1 MGEPMQWL
9 FAAPASDDV
18 IRLLRA
24 WRFWLLGALAG
35 GLIGAAIH
43 AIAPPPYRARAT
55 VVVDF
60 NLEQAWPQD
69 TDRQQFYYLERE
81 TRKLEEIAWS
91 DAVMQA
97 VSDAS
102 QGLSVNLLRDDKLQL
117 SQPAEGG
124 WHFYADDRDPAK
136 AAALAS
142 AWAQAFAAQA
152 RLQLAAQGGLNSFIQ
167 VDATQTADL
176 PVSPRVDLGSYV
188 LAGSAAFLAIGA
200 LTILFMHGGTAES
213 NVKSNKNSRRPPKRK

>member
-1 MGEPMQWL
+1 MQWL
-9 FAAPASDDV
+9 FAPPAPDDV

-24 WRFWLLGALAG
+24 WRFWLLATLAG
-35 GLIGAAIH
+35 GLIGAAVH
-43 AIAPPPYRARAT
+43 AAAPPPYRARAT

-60 NLEQAWPQD
+60 NLEEAWPKD

-97 VSDAS
+97 VSAAS
-102 QGLSVNLLRDDKLQL
+102 RGPSVNLLRDGKLRL

-136 AAALAS
+136 AAELAS
-142 AWAQAFAAQA
+142 AWAQAFATQVEL
-152 RLQLAAQGGLNSFIQ
+152 RVAAQTGLSSFIQ
-167 VDATQTADL
+167 VEVTQAADL
-176 PVSPRVDLGSYV
+176 PTSPRVDPGTYV
-188 LAGSAAFLAIGA
+188 LAGSAACLAVSA
-200 LTILFMHGGTAES
+200 VVILFMHEGKPES
-213 NVKSNKNSRRPPKRK
+213 IARGNKNSRRRAKRK